1 MWYKFFQ
8 CEIIY
13 VLLFW
18 QTIRFYLIQFNRIF
32 LRRKIVWSFLCSKKN
47 KIMAKIEHP
56 SKKVEMQ
63 VLNNSLK
70 EQKEYFEK
78 YWLLPSSQLLLLE
91 SGREESRDLY
101 LSMRRPCKE
110 FVTAVLSEEKPD
122 MDLVRR
128 SVVGCSLSP
137 ENEVLLVELEDW
149 DLLEAYSK
157 ENPQG
162 TFLSDEAIECLEE
175 LGQDELAEK
184 FAAPEVVHA
193 STSMGGLFSPEML
206 AKLGI

>member
-1 MWYKFFQ
+1 
-8 CEIIY
+8 
-13 VLLFW
+13 
-18 QTIRFYLIQFNRIF
+18 
-32 LRRKIVWSFLCSKKN
+32 
-47 KIMAKIEHP
+47 MAKKIEHP
-56 SKKVEMQ
+56 SKRVELQ
-63 VLNNSLK
+63 VLNASLE
-70 EQKEYFEK
+70 EQKTYFEK

-91 SGREESRDLY
+91 PERKESRDLY

-128 SVVGCSLSP
+128 SVVGCFLSP

-162 TFLSDEAIECLEE
+162 MYLSDEAIEVLEE

-184 FAAPEVVHA
+184 YAAPEVKHA
-193 STSMGGLFSPEML
+193 STSVGGLFSPEML
-206 AKLGI
+206 AKLGM